1 MDTTRIGHQGRVL
14 TLTAACLALFVIF
27 LDNTIVNVALPS
39 IQRDLS
45 ATPDALESV
54 VSAYVVAFAGL
65 VLLGGTLGDR
75 FGRRRLFIAR
85 LLLFAAA
92 SAAGPW
98 HPPPRCCPPRT
109 PGRASARRCSRR
121 CRCRC

>member
-1 MDTTRIGHQGRVL
+1 MDTTRTGRRGRAL

-45 ATPDALESV
+45 ATPDALEWV

-75 FGRRRLFIAR
+75 YGRRRLLIAG

-92 SAAGPW
+92 SAAGPL
-98 HPPPRCCPPRT
+98 HPPPRC
-109 PGRASARRCSRR
+109 
-121 CRCRC
+121 